1 MAEERYALAEL
12 MRPGQEAPAAGGIG
26 VTLSERRPGAVI
38 EIATWTDA
46 APELAAA
53 IAIAEL
59 PAPGRVAAA
68 PGRLVASLA
77 PGRWLVL
84 GQEAGL
90 VGRMEAVLP
99 AERGAVTDITHARA
113 GLRLSGAAAQPLLQK
128 GLSFDLDPS
137 AFAPM
142 SIAQSGIH
150 HMGVTMLRLDQA
162 TFDLFVMSSLAVSL
176 WDWVREAATEF
187 GWRIG
192 PPQD

>member
-12 MRPGQEAPAAGGIG
+12 MRPGQEAPAAGEVR
-26 VTLSERRPGAVI
+26 VTLSERRPGAIV
-38 EIATWTDA
+38 EIATWSDA

-53 IAIAEL
+53 IAVAEL
-59 PAPGRVAAA
+59 PVPGRVVAA

-77 PGRWLVL
+77 PGRWLAL
-84 GQEAGL
+84 GQEVSLIGRIEAG
-90 VGRMEAVLP
+90 MP
-99 AERGAVTDITHARA
+99 ADRGAVTDITHARA
-113 GLRLSGAAAQPLLQK
+113 GLRLSGDAAQPLLQK

-142 SIAQSGIH
+142 SIAQGGIH
-150 HMGVTMLRLDQA
+150 HMGVTVLRLDQA
-162 TFDLFVMSSLAVSL
+162 TFDLFVMSSLAGSL